1 MSDIN
6 YDKVP
11 VNGRLANSVK
21 MYIEEGIDGGGFLF
35 ALLSNNLGQA
45 FCRADSDNTKAMK
58 EWVMFLYNQAPSD
71 CWGSKEKVQAWIKD
85 GGTTGRYKK
94 KELSDI

>member
-1 MSDIN
+1 MSDVN

-11 VNGRLANSVK
+11 VAIMAGSVK
-21 MYIEEGIDGGGFLF
+21 LYIEEGIDGGSFLF

-85 GGTTGRYKK
+85 GGITGRYKM
-94 KELSDI
+94 KEVADV